1 MAEFQQSRESSNHGK
16 EGQSEVPPRIRREDL
31 KEGEVLCSYCTA
43 KCCRYFALGIDA
55 PTKWNDFDNMRWY
68 MMHGPVC
75 IFVDD
80 GCWFLMVIADCQHLL
95 PDQRCGAYETRPQI
109 CRVYTTDNCEYD
121 EDGVYDQYF
130 ETPEQLWEYAHAVM
144 PPRPRRTVGEPV
156 HLPLLTG
163 I

>member
-1 MAEFQQSRESSNHGK
+1 M
-16 EGQSEVPPRIRREDL
+16 PPKIRREDL

-55 PTKWNDFDNMRWY
+55 PKTWNDFDNMRWY

-75 IFVDD
+75 IFVDE
-80 GCWFLMVIADCQHLL
+80 GSWYLMVIADCQHLQA
-95 PDQRCGAYETRPQI
+95 DHMCGAYETRPQI

-144 PPRPRRTVGEPV
+144 PPRPRRVAGEAV
-156 HLPLLTG
+156 SLPLLSSV
-163 I
+163 